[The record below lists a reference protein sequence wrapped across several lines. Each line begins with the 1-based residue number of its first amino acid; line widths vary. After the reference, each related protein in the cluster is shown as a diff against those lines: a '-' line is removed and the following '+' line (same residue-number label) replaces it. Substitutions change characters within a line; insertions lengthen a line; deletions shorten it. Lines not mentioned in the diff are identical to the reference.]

1 MKDYQK
7 RLEHFFKILFI
18 YHCYLEGWDIK
29 ITETN
34 IKIKMDKDK
43 LPNKYYPQKSE
54 KFDTRQ
60 FMVHNHLLNYF

>member
-18 YHCYLEGWDIK
+18 YHCYLEGWDIE

-34 IKIKMDKDK
+34 IKIKSSKNK
-43 LPNKYYPQKSE
+43 LPNKYYQKSE
-54 KFDTRQ
+54 SFNTHQ
-60 FMVHNHLLNYF
+60 FMKYNHLINC